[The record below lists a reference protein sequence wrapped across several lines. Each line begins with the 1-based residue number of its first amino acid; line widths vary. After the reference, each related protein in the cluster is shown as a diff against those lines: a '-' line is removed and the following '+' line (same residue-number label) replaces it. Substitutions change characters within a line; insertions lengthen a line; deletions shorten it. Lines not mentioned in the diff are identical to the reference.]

1 MPVLNNRRPNYTP
14 QRVLEQSYEGFPGGL
29 NLFYTPTE
37 IKKTE
42 LVQADNCM
50 LIGNGI
56 VTGRWGSQTYFSAGS
71 GYIRDLNKY
80 ENIQTATNE
89 LLAITDRGFLVKKSG
104 TSSTIITGASFASGA
119 VISSTQLGNNMYF
132 ASDSTNFTKYDGTNL
147 SVYTG
152 ISRPTLSGGV
162 SLISGA
168 TGTATW
174 SYKITAFSQTGETLA
189 SPAVTR
195 SLLSFDRANM
205 LINVAWTQPS
215 TASTAIKGFG
225 VYAGL
230 PGEETL
236 IATVGPDQRNF
247 IDNGYA
253 LSTVFSPTTDTTSG
267 VKAKYIK
274 RFDDRLILAGIDGN
288 PTQVLISGKY
298 PNQDRFNWQSGGGYV
313 LVAPD
318 SGDEITGLEIV
329 GSNSVGA
336 ALAPSILVFMKNSV
350 HQIVL
355 NYVSIGEYSVLN
367 PIVQVISPVGA
378 SSHKSIVNIQ
388 NNTFYVGRLGLQT
401 VGQEAAYLNQI
412 RTSEVSARVR
422 PFFQGFDETDL
433 SHAGSGYMDYKYL
446 VSFPTTKQTM
456 IYDYERAAFMGDW
469 KTPFG
474 ITTWLEYLDSAGET
488 HYLAGCTDGIVRE
501 FSANYKS
508 DSGEAIKRTIK
519 TKKEDFGNWSVL
531 KVMRLLYALFRNVN
545 GSVNINIILEN
556 RAGGTEVISKSFSV
570 STETGSTGWGSD
582 LWGTAK
588 WGQTLGTIG
597 SIQPFDIIRW
607 LNLYKTARTI
617 QVEVSQ
623 LATETQF
630 QLADIRISA
639 TEQPEGSLSSSLRI

>member
-1 MPVLNNRRPNYTP
+1 MPVLNTRRPNYTP

-189 SPAVTR
+189 SPAVTK

-253 LSTVFSPTTDTTSG
+253 LSTVFSPTTDKQLELKLNTS
-267 VKAKYIK
+267 K
-274 RFDDRLILAGIDGN
+274 DL
-288 PTQVLISGKY
+288 
-298 PNQDRFNWQSGGGYV
+298 
-313 LVAPD
+313 
-318 SGDEITGLEIV
+318 
-329 GSNSVGA
+329 
-336 ALAPSILVFMKNSV
+336 M
-350 HQIVL
+350 
-355 NYVSIGEYSVLN
+355 
-367 PIVQVISPVGA
+367 
-378 SSHKSIVNIQ
+378 
-388 NNTFYVGRLGLQT
+388 
-401 VGQEAAYLNQI
+401 
-412 RTSEVSARVR
+412 
-422 PFFQGFDETDL
+422 TDL
-433 SHAGSGYMDYKYL
+433 S
-446 VSFPTTKQTM
+446 
-456 IYDYERAAFMGDW
+456 
-469 KTPFG
+469 
-474 ITTWLEYLDSAGET
+474 
-488 HYLAGCTDGIVRE
+488 
-501 FSANYKS
+501 
-508 DSGEAIKRTIK
+508 
-519 TKKEDFGNWSVL
+519 
-531 KVMRLLYALFRNVN
+531 
-545 GSVNINIILEN
+545 
-556 RAGGTEVISKSFSV
+556 
-570 STETGSTGWGSD
+570 
-582 LWGTAK
+582 
-588 WGQTLGTIG
+588 
-597 SIQPFDIIRW
+597 
-607 LNLYKTARTI
+607 
-617 QVEVSQ
+617 
-623 LATETQF
+623 
-630 QLADIRISA
+630 
-639 TEQPEGSLSSSLRI
+639 